1 VLFTIA
7 NTRVS
12 FFLSFLSFK
21 GVCGILLQL
30 YVLFDSAPSQAP
42 NVVVSLGVLVGLGM
56 ILLPIVGIC
65 SLSTRRTR
73 RVTDAILWSVLI
85 EVRRHILKRFIH
97 ASSIPL
103 NHVFL
108 GLFAFQI
115 RALTH
120 WHTGTP
126 SSFLLPCSTTHVSI
140 LKVLC
145 DTAIVS
151 AIVLLKRPS
160 TDAFSTSWRTFVF
173 HGGALWAAGFASR
186 KLNIALKIL
195 IVYYERN
202 TFSPKV
208 REKRAEERRG
218 V

>member
-1 VLFTIA
+1 MFGG
-7 NTRVS
+7 VS
-12 FFLSFLSFK
+12 IVYWHCT
-21 GVCGILLQL
+21 GMVC
-30 YVLFDSAPSQAP
+30 PS
-42 NVVVSLGVLVGLGM
+42 V
-56 ILLPIVGIC
+56 
-65 SLSTRRTR
+65 
-73 RVTDAILWSVLI
+73 
-85 EVRRHILKRFIH
+85 
-97 ASSIPL
+97 
-103 NHVFL
+103 HVF
-108 GLFAFQI
+108 AFKI

-120 WHTGTP
+120 PDTLTHPQHTHTFLLPP
-126 SSFLLPCSTTHVSI
+126 SSFPLTLFDHPCLF

-208 REKRAEERRG
+208 RERERERERRG
-218 V
+218 RRGEEDGGEEYYLYVFLIRVSN

>member
-1 VLFTIA
+1 MRCAVCCVLFTIA

-12 FFLSFLSFK
+12 FFLSFISFK

-42 NVVVSLGVLVGLGM
+42 NVVVALGGLVGLGM

-120 WHTGTP
+120 WHTGTLAHLPP
-126 SSFLLPCSTTHVSI
+126 SSFLVRPPMTLFSRSFVT
-140 LKVLC
+140 
-145 DTAIVS
+145 
-151 AIVLLKRPS
+151 RPS
-160 TDAFSTSWRTFVF
+160 YLPSS
-173 HGGALWAAGFASR
+173 S
-186 KLNIALKIL
+186 
-195 IVYYERN
+195 
-202 TFSPKV
+202 
-208 REKRAEERRG
+208 
-218 V
+218 